1 MIIKTVTTVML
12 LSLVLRVQ
20 VVYADN
26 MELEIIPL
34 QSRMTEDVIPILTPL
49 VAPGGTITG
58 MNNQLVIKTTPD
70 NLVEIK
76 QVLES
81 LDRPPRRLL
90 ITVTHDVGGQIQSR
104 EDALSGR
111 YSTGN
116 ISISSKD
123 PNRTREGLVIA
134 AEDDDGNRV
143 QYRNLNKR
151 TNIDDRNAFRVQAL
165 EGHPAFIQSGQSVP
179 VRNQTAYVRPDGVVV
194 QNTTEYYDAT
204 SGFYVLPRLNGDVV
218 TLLIAPRLSSV
229 KPGQSPTFD
238 VQSVET
244 TASGRLGEWI
254 SIGGINQ
261 SFDDRNRQT
270 FSSSRTRG
278 SETSSVLIK
287 VDEIK

>member
-1 MIIKTVTTVML
+1 MKYKLFVIFMLSILLELPFVM
-12 LSLVLRVQ
+12 
-20 VVYADN
+20 AEE

-34 QSRMTEDVIPILTPL
+34 QSRMTEEVIPILSPL
-49 VAPGGTITG
+49 VAQGGTITG

-70 NLVEIK
+70 NLAEIK
-76 QVLES
+76 KVLEN

-90 ITVTHDVGGQIQSR
+90 ITVTHDVGGHMQTR
-104 EDALSGR
+104 EDALSGK
-111 YSTGN
+111 YSTDN
-116 ISISSKD
+116 TRIVIKD
-123 PNRTREGLVIA
+123 PNRSREGLVIA
-134 AEDDDGNRV
+134 AEDEDGNRI
-143 QYRNLNKR
+143 QYRNLDRR
-151 TNIDDRNAFRVQAL
+151 TTIDDRNAFKVQAL

-204 SGFYVLPRLNGDVV
+204 SGFYVLPRVNGDVV

-261 SFDDRNRQT
+261 SFNDSNRQN